1 MTLQGLFIT
10 LEGLDGCGK
19 STQAKM
25 LAEYLVS
32 QGHQVVLTRE
42 PGGTAL
48 AEAIRNLIL
57 TPTAEEL
64 DPMAE
69 ILLYAAARAQH
80 VKTLIKPALAAGQ
93 VVICERFVDSS
104 LAYQGYGLGYD
115 PELIRQVNQTAIGQ
129 FEPDLTFL
137 LDIDCDQGTRRV
149 LDRSRDGN
157 QQIDR
162 IEARGTPFH
171 ARVRQGYL
179 ALAQTNPRIQ
189 VIQCLHKDIPQIHA
203 EIRAAVAAKLT
214 A

>member
-25 LAEYLVS
+25 LAESLVS
-32 QGHQVVLTRE
+32 QGHQVALTRE

-80 VKTLIKPALAAGQ
+80 VNSLIKPALAAGQ
-93 VVICERFVDSS
+93 IVICERFVDSS

-115 PELIRQVNQTAIGQ
+115 LELIRQVNQTAIGR

-162 IEARGTPFH
+162 IEARGTTFQ

-179 ALAQTNPRIQ
+179 ALAQSHPRIQ
-189 VIQCLHKDIPQIHA
+189 LIQCLHKDIPQVHA
-203 EIRAAVAAKLT
+203 EIRATVAAKLT